1 MTQLLAD
8 IEVYTNYFLLGCQDY
23 QTKDRFSYEI
33 SEDIDQR
40 QELYK
45 FLNEYNGFWIS
56 FNGIR
61 YDNMV
66 LAYGQS
72 NKWWPKEDWKTVCRL
87 LKAYSDKVIQDDE
100 SNYKERWFNWKFTN
114 IDLYLYWSLNLRLS
128 KRVSLKSLG
137 IQLGYPVVQELPFDP
152 DLILDRDQRA
162 ELKHY
167 NLEHDL
173 GILRLLTE
181 CFEGKGKV
189 PLGNLGTIQLRGQV
203 YKDLGINTWS
213 MDTPKIASEVLL
225 KSYCEITKQDLKP
238 VRDLRF
244 TKPTIRFDQLFDDLS
259 VEFKLPGMQRIY
271 NKWYNSIDTFNEEFV
286 TGTKR
291 HPVKI
296 SVGVGGIHAI
306 NKNEIYES
314 DNEHVILT
322 SDIAAMY
329 PTNIENW
336 QAFRFPEVLSSYTGY
351 KTKRIAETKPGLKST
366 KKGSPEWTE
375 FFQKDLFYKLI
386 LNGVSGL
393 LDMEYSWL
401 YNPEKIMK
409 VRCGGQLILMCLMEE
424 CILNDIDVLSA
435 NTDGIEVYMRRD
447 QVDLYNSL
455 VKKVEEK
462 FNVQFESEGY
472 KKIIYSS
479 VNDYL
484 AILDNG
490 QLKKKGMFVTQ
501 PELGNSVD
509 FLIIPKLLEQYFVY
523 GIKPEVAITKDWH
536 IYDFCASQ
544 KCDRS
549 YTVEWKG
556 EKQQRLNRY
565 YASTKGAYLYKCKWV
580 KKENKKTKLEYEV
593 YTRHHMLGDSGVMLY
608 NNHVEKPLKDYSINY
623 SFYLAQVN
631 KLIAELERLNQL
643 QLF

>member
-1 MTQLLAD
+1 MRQILID
-8 IEVYTNYFLLGCQDY
+8 IECYTNYFLLGCIDY
-23 QTKDRFSYEI
+23 KSGVKTSFEI
-33 SEDIDQR
+33 SEDVDQR
-40 QELYK
+40 QELHK
-45 FLNEYNGFWIS
+45 FLNQYSGFWIS
-56 FNGIR
+56 FNGIH

-72 NKWWPKEDWKTVCRL
+72 NKWWPKENWETACRL
-87 LKAYSDKVIQDDE
+87 LKAFSDKVINDNE
-100 SNYKERWFNWKFTN
+100 PNYREKYYNWKFIN

-128 KRVSLKSLG
+128 KKISLKGLG

-152 DLILDRDQRA
+152 AMILDKDQRA
-162 ELKHY
+162 ELKNY

-173 GILRLLTE
+173 GILKLLTE

-189 PLGNLGTIQLRGQV
+189 SLGNLGTIQLRGQV
-203 YKDLGINTWS
+203 NKDLGINSWS

-225 KSYCEITKQDLKP
+225 KSYCDITKKDPKF

-244 TKPTIRFDQLFDDLS
+244 EKSTIRFGELFKDIN
-259 VEFKLPGMQRIY
+259 VKFKLPEMQRVY
-271 NKWYNSIDTFNEEFV
+271 DMWYNSIDTFNHEFV
-286 TGTKR
+286 TGTKN
-291 HPVKI
+291 HPIKI

-314 DNEHVILT
+314 NNTHVIIT
-322 SDIAAMY
+322 DDVSAYY
-329 PTNIENW
+329 PTNIQNM
-336 QAFRFPEVLSSYTGY
+336 QAFRFPEVLQEYISY
-351 KTKRIAETKPGLKST
+351 KTKRTTETKPGMKAH

-409 VRCGGQLILMCLMEE
+409 VRCVGQLILMRLMEE
-424 CILNDIDVLSA
+424 CILNNIDVLSA

-447 QVDLYNSL
+447 QMDLYLEL
-455 VKKVEEK
+455 VKKIEDEFK
-462 FNVQFESEGY
+462 VQFEREVY

-479 VNDYL
+479 VNDYI
-484 AILDNG
+484 AILENG
-490 QLKKKGMFVTQ
+490 TKKKGMFVTQ
-501 PELGNSVD
+501 PELGGSVN

-544 KCDRS
+544 KADKS

-565 YASTKGAYLYKCKWV
+565 YASNKGAYLYKCKWV
-580 KKENKKTKLEYEV
+580 ERENKKTKQMNNI
-593 YTRHHMLGDSGVMLY
+593 YTRSHMLSEAGVQLY
-608 NNHVEKPLKDYSINY
+608 NNHIEQPLKDYNINY

-631 KLIAELERLNQL
+631 KIIAELERLNQIT
-643 QLF
+643 LF